1 MPHRPS
7 SPCRA
12 RATQVLGEEA
22 FHRAVKGDRVVR
34 AVKGVAF
41 VLSAVSAVSAGD
53 VPAVDDMYAEEDAF
67 GAQPQRGQLLETC
80 SGPVDADGAVSRT
93 GARRG

>member
-1 MPHRPS
+1 M
-7 SPCRA
+7 
-12 RATQVLGEEA
+12 LGEEA

-41 VLSAVSAVSAGD
+41 VLSAVSAVSAVSAGD